1 LRRLDNKTKIIATI
15 GPASRSEEILRELIK
30 NGIDLVRLNF
40 SFGTYQEHAEVIER
54 VRKLSEE
61 LHMPV
66 AIVQDLQG
74 PKLRVQKILGGSV
87 DLNANA
93 SVSIVETL
101 DVDKNMISIS
111 YPNLSQYVSKDM
123 HLLLDDGLIELKI
136 DGIEPGKIH
145 CKVLHGGHLIEGKG
159 LNIPS
164 SGLKIPAITEKD
176 KEDLDFG
183 LKNNVDFVALSFV
196 RPKNDL
202 LELKNLMKK
211 SKKEAEIIAKI
222 EKPEAID
229 NITDILQVAS
239 AIMVARG
246 DLAIEMPLERV
257 PSLQKKLVDLCH
269 IYQKPVIIATQMLYT
284 MEMNPRPSRAEVS
297 DVANAIRD
305 GCDVVMLSGE
315 TAIGKYP
322 VETVQIL
329 EKIIAEAEKVPFKV
343 KYKEDLKIETI
354 YQIPSNVGH
363 AAVSLADELHAKAI
377 FTFTASGFTALA
389 ISKQRPK
396 TPIIALTTKKEIQRR
411 CCMYW
416 GVRSFITDFIRT
428 TDEMF
433 QVSEKVTLSENIAKK
448 GDIVIITAGI
458 PFGTIS
464 TTNMIKVHTIGE

>member
-1 LRRLDNKTKIIATI
+1 LINKTKIIATI
-15 GPASRSEEILRELIK
+15 GPASRSEDVLHDLIE

-40 SFGTYQEHAEVIER
+40 SFGTAQEHKETMDR

-61 LHMPV
+61 LQMPV

-74 PKLRVQKILGGSV
+74 PKLRVQKILDRAV
-87 DLNANA
+87 DLNAND
-93 SVSIVETL
+93 SVTIVETL

-111 YPNLSQYVSKDM
+111 YPNLSKYVAKDM

-136 DGIEPGKIH
+136 EAIEAGKIH
-145 CKVLHGGHLIEGKG
+145 CKVLHGGRLLEGKG

-164 SGLKIPAITEKD
+164 SGLKIPAITDKD

-196 RPKNDL
+196 RHKNDL

-229 NITDILQVAS
+229 NITDIMQIAS

-257 PSLQKKLVDLCH
+257 PSLQRKLVDLCH

-284 MEMNPRPSRAEVS
+284 METNPRPSRAEVS
-297 DVANAIRD
+297 DVAYAIREGSD
-305 GCDVVMLSGE
+305 AVMLSGE

-322 VETVQIL
+322 VESVQTL
-329 EKIIAEAEKVPFKV
+329 ERIIEEAEKTPFAV

-363 AAVSLADELHAKAI
+363 AAVTLADMLHAKAI

-389 ISKQRPK
+389 ISKQRPR
-396 TPIIALTTKKEIQRR
+396 TPIIALTPQKEIQRR
-411 CCMYW
+411 CCLYW
-416 GVRSFITDFIRT
+416 GVRSFVIDFIKS

-433 QVSEKVTLSENIAKK
+433 QVSEKVALSENIARK
-448 GDIVIITAGI
+448 GDVIIITAGI